1 MVKINSLMKYLNRF
15 NENKEEYT
23 DVEKIQLLCLD
34 NLSYLIDDGMIFR
47 VYKEDTTT
55 GISIFLEKENG
66 VGMIW
71 NDINSDFIPFLHILS
86 NTYNIHKDKVR
97 FLTYLPNSRGIR
109 NDFNVNDILDDSI
122 VIKETFISKIII
134 VLDKKA
140 K

>member
-1 MVKINSLMKYLNRF
+1 MKS
-15 NENKEEYT
+15 NEYESNDEYI

-55 GISIFLEKENG
+55 GISIFLEKEND
-66 VGMIW
+66 VGMMW
-71 NDINSDFIPFLHILS
+71 NDINSDFIPFLYILS

-109 NDFNVNDILDDSI
+109 NDFNVNDILDDTI

-134 VLDKKA
+134 VLDKKEN
-140 K
+140 KT

>member
-1 MVKINSLMKYLNRF
+1 MIYLKRF
-15 NENKEEYT
+15 NESNDEYI

-55 GISIFLEKENG
+55 GISIFLEKEND
-66 VGMIW
+66 VGMMW
-71 NDINSDFIPFLHILS
+71 NDINSDFIPFLYILS

-109 NDFNVNDILDDSI
+109 NDFNVNDILDDTI

-134 VLDKKA
+134 VLDKKEN
-140 K
+140 KT

>member
-1 MVKINSLMKYLNRF
+1 MIYLKRF
-15 NENKEEYT
+15 NESNDEYI

-55 GISIFLEKENG
+55 GISIFLEKEND
-66 VGMIW
+66 VGMMW
-71 NDINSDFIPFLHILS
+71 NDINSDFIPFLYILS

-134 VLDKKA
+134 VLDKKE